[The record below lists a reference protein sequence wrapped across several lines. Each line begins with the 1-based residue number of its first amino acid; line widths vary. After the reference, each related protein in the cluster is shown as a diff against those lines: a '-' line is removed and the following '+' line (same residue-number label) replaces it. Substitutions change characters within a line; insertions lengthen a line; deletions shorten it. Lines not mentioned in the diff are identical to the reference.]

1 MSRFIALHYIVD
13 THGNKGGTLINVNE
27 IQSVT
32 ATKDAVFVK
41 PKGGGYPFKVAH
53 TLEEVM
59 KMIDKAGGTIIKPKG
74 AKADYK
80 TDPAVVQT
88 FEDLLDT
95 YGTFPDISKALQAKF
110 SVYAKLTTHSLTERL
125 RRLQVNHKKLDT
137 LASKRNLLNDC
148 KALLNQQVEAK

>member
-1 MSRFIALHYIVD
+1 M
-13 THGNKGGTLINVNE
+13 NVNE
-27 IQSVT
+27 IQTITFVNSRLIVR
-32 ATKDAVFVK
+32 AKDD
-41 PKGGGYPFKVAH
+41 YPYVVDH

-59 KMIDKAGGTIIKPKG
+59 KMIGKAGGTIVKPKG
-74 AKADYK
+74 ATADHT

-95 YGTFPDISKALQAKF
+95 YGTFPDISKALQGRF

-125 RRLQVNHKKLDT
+125 RRLQVNHEKVNT

-148 KALLNQQVEAK
+148 KALLDQQVEAK